1 MDSWFDDLSRVMA
14 SPLPRRNAVRLIVG
28 GVAGSFLARPAMALF
43 GSAGKLAGNEELK
56 SAVEPFF
63 RPNPDDCVVGA
74 VICRIGEVDERQYC
88 CPPTTTC
95 CYPGTHRALCCE
107 SFETCCEPIGAAT
120 FRRCCDLR
128 FNTCTPVNGV
138 NRCIAD
144 SSPTLTEVGAAGLAF
159 SIRSTEEEGLSSVRV
174 LSAVNANVDVPR
186 FAPGSQ
192 RVDIHARKIVP
203 SSPAE
208 LRLESCVSTDAGEL
222 CTPAVLRLSELRI
235 REGKG
240 RARETFAGVTSKEGF
255 VTIQNGSPGVRQVE
269 ILVNGARLA
278 AFSMAKDQILG
289 FDVTAGMMA
298 EKNTVTV
305 VASGKPGGSA
315 LVTVTRLQKHQA
327 GAKGVSDLPRIQW
340 QPASQAEATSVVWGN

>member
-1 MDSWFDDLSRVMA
+1 MESWFDDLSRAIA
-14 SPLPRRNAVRLIVG
+14 SPLPRRNAMRLIFG
-28 GVAGSFLARPAMALF
+28 GVAGGFLAKPAMALF
-43 GSAGKLAGNEELK
+43 GGAERLAADEELK
-56 SAVEPFF
+56 SAVEPFL
-63 RPNPDDCVVGA
+63 RPGPERCQVGA
-74 VICRIGEVDERQYC
+74 TICRIGEVDQRLYC

-120 FRRCCDLR
+120 NRRCCDLR
-128 FNTCTPVNGV
+128 FHTCTPVNGV
-138 NRCIAD
+138 NRCLPPPGPAV
-144 SSPTLTEVGAAGLAF
+144 TEVNAAGLAF
-159 SIRSTEEEGLSSVRV
+159 AIRSEEEGLSAVRV

-186 FAPGSQ
+186 FSPGAL
-192 RVDIHARKIVP
+192 RVDIQASKIVP

-208 LRLESCVSTDAGEL
+208 LRLESCIATDAGEL

-269 ILVNGARLA
+269 ILVNGARSA
-278 AFSMAKDQILG
+278 AFSIARDQILG

-305 VASGKPGGSA
+305 VVSGKAGGNA
-315 LVTVTRLQKHQA
+315 LVTVTRLQKHQV
-327 GAKGVSDLPRIQW
+327 GAKGVSDLPRIHW
-340 QPASQAEATSVVWGN
+340 QPTSQAFNLQWGN